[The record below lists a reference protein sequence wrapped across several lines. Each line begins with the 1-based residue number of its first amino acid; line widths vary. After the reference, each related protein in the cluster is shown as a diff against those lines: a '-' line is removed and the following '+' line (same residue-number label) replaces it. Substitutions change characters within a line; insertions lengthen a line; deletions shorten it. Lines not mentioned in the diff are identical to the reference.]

1 VAKIA
6 RKVHG
11 KDDCLRITPY
21 DHGPDI
27 EIIILKKCGNILA
40 NIKVN
45 LIVVEIVHIKTI
57 FITYNI

>member
-6 RKVHG
+6 PKRHG
-11 KDDCLRITPY
+11 KDNCLRIPPY

-27 EIIILKKCGNILA
+27 EIIVVYIYILA
-40 NIKVN
+40 NKEVN

-57 FITYNI
+57 FISYDI